1 MESRECLKQAIEE
14 LDEMNCSVIDILDV
28 YANCKTTNFVVQEY
42 GNVVNETIFAGNKSS
57 KILRLFKMYEG
68 INLNT
73 IYPID
78 NKIVTMHEFTIREES
93 TYLFVLDI
101 PLHDGR
107 FLFTVSKDDLGSV
120 VQWLSKTKL
129 VIESH
134 KERCGDTNIRDC
146 YVIAM
151 QYLYDHDEILPVFIN
166 EWDFLESKVQ
176 A

>member
-28 YANCKTTNFVVQEY
+28 YANCKSENFVVQEY
-42 GNVVNETIFAGNKSS
+42 SNAVNETIFAGNKSS
-57 KILRLFKMYEG
+57 KIRRLFKMYEG
-68 INLNT
+68 INLKT
-73 IYPID
+73 IYPVD
-78 NKIVTMHEFTIREES
+78 NKIVTMHEFYIREES

-101 PLHDGR
+101 PLYDGR
-107 FLFTVSKDDLGSV
+107 FMFTVSKDDFSSV